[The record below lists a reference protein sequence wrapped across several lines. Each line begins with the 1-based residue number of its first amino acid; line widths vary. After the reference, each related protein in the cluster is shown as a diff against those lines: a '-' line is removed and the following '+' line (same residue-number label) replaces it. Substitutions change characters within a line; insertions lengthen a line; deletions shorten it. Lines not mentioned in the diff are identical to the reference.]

1 MKRYGNLFEKI
12 INIENIKLAHKN
24 ASKGKKKYKEVKM
37 VNSDV
42 DYYCNQIREML
53 KSKTYKNSKYIE
65 VEIHNVNM
73 DKKRL
78 IHKLSYFP
86 DRIIHHAIL
95 QVLDTIWVKTFIND
109 TYQSIKGRGIHRCK
123 RKIEKITNNYNIK
136 DLYCLKTDI
145 SKFYPS
151 VDNEIMIN
159 LIKKKVKCKDTL
171 ELLEEIINS
180 IEGLPIGNYISQHLG
195 NLYLTYLDH
204 KMKEKYKCK
213 WYFRYCDDIVIL
225 SEDKKYLHEV
235 KEHLFE
241 MIAELKLKI
250 NPCYQVFKIQERPI
264 DFLGFQFFRG
274 YVLLRKKIARNFKR
288 CKIERS
294 TVMSYRSWIRHCD
307 ANHLW
312 KKYRLKKMKFKTRS
326 QNENTIK

>member
-12 INIENIKLAHKN
+12 IDIENIKLAHKN

-37 VNSDV
+37 VDSDV

-123 RKIEKITNNYNIK
+123 RKIEKITNNY
-136 DLYCLKTDI
+136 
-145 SKFYPS
+145 KF
-151 VDNEIMIN
+151 
-159 LIKKKVKCKDTL
+159 
-171 ELLEEIINS
+171 
-180 IEGLPIGNYISQHLG
+180 NY
-195 NLYLTYLDH
+195 
-204 KMKEKYKCK
+204 KYKNQ
-213 WYFRYCDDIVIL
+213 I
-225 SEDKKYLHEV
+225 
-235 KEHLFE
+235 
-241 MIAELKLKI
+241 KI
-250 NPCYQVFKIQERPI
+250 
-264 DFLGFQFFRG
+264 
-274 YVLLRKKIARNFKR
+274 
-288 CKIERS
+288 
-294 TVMSYRSWIRHCD
+294 W
-307 ANHLW
+307 
-312 KKYRLKKMKFKTRS
+312 
-326 QNENTIK
+326 